1 MIDVGSPKTK
11 PALERLGQD
20 IRNARLRRRITVA
33 DFAVRAGTSPSSI
46 ARLERGDPGVAIGTL
61 ADVLVVLGLLER
73 LADLIDIRKDDLGL
87 ALAAEYGPRRGRS
100 FAARLK
106 KQKTRTEEKQDRQ
119 DVVDPDGASF

>member
-1 MIDVGSPKTK
+1 MGSPKAK

-20 IRNARLRRRITVA
+20 IRYARLRRGIAVA
-33 DFAVRAGTSPSSI
+33 DLAVRAGTSPSSI

-73 LADLIDIRKDDLGL
+73 LADLVDIRKDDLGL
-87 ALAAEYGPRRGRS
+87 ALVAEQGPRRGRS
-100 FAARLK
+100 FAARLR
-106 KQKTRTEEKQDRQ
+106 KQKAQTEETQDRQ

>member
-1 MIDVGSPKTK
+1 MGSPKAK

-20 IRNARLRRRITVA
+20 VRNARLRRGIAVA
-33 DFAVRAGTSPSSI
+33 DLAVRAGTSPSSI

-73 LADLIDIRKDDLGL
+73 LADLIDVRKDDLGL
-87 ALAAEYGPRRGRS
+87 ALTTERGPRRGRS
-100 FAARLK
+100 FATKLR
-106 KQKTRTEEKQDRQ
+106 KQKAQSEGAQESR